1 MICEKGFTQCLAH
14 IRLLTTVSKNGA
26 NRFWRYHLE
35 QGSSTLALLTYC
47 SRLFAVVGAALQG
60 AGTYPCTTF
69 FRGNNQT
76 FLKTL
81 TNVFWRCKI
90 PVVENHWFRVI
101 FSPSVTWMDKIG
113 ACQSQRPKQA
123 KLSFH
128 EGRDSEWRCLLLT
141 ANIH

>member
-1 MICEKGFTQCLAH
+1 MPGTYQALNNCEQ
-14 IRLLTTVSKNGA
+14 NGA
-26 NRFWRYHLE
+26 NRFWHYYLE
-35 QGSSTLALLTYC
+35 QGSSTLALLMYW

-60 AGTYPCTTF
+60 AGASPWDALSATF
-69 FRGNNQT
+69 FRGYNQT
-76 FLKTL
+76 FPKTS

-128 EGRDSEWRCLLLT
+128 EGRDSGWRCLLLT